1 MKHGK
6 ASISARISP
15 LAVQIME
22 IERKV
27 TGESQ
32 GALIERLI
40 MSNAKSKTA
49 RKLMAKAALKD
60 PEFVAKVWAI
70 VSTNRKNA

>member
-1 MKHGK
+1 M
-6 ASISARISP
+6 
-15 LAVQIME
+15 AVQIME

-40 MSNAKSKTA
+40 ISNAKSRAA
-49 RKLMAKAALKD
+49 RKLIAKAALKD
-60 PEFVAKVWAI
+60 AEFVAKVWAI
-70 VSTNRKNA
+70 VSTKTKSA